1 LRAQEA
7 ALSVL
12 HDLLSDAQTGYTENV
27 RTILL
32 RLRETFGEPAFADVE
47 RADFAMHVTR
57 LIGSAQLTTNLRL
70 RLISDLSSLGWW
82 CNLDLGDAACAELA
96 AVARRTYFQQAR
108 AIGHQM
114 QSADPAALTA
124 HAVFVGP
131 LMGLLHSPTRGAFD
145 YVRALCGDPDNLRI
159 DVFHSGTLS
168 PELAAYAAE
177 RLGPAAGRVNFF
189 SISGDPDFLA
199 KAAGRGPC
207 TFHFWCEQAFA
218 IHISLLA
225 LRGPT
230 VMFTCGDAA
239 PVQFADVYWYC
250 HDDAYIDRLWRR
262 KGAPAHFLEN
272 YRRLESAPVARSR
285 PLRPRTRSDFGLR
298 PEHTVI
304 VTCGNRLGVD
314 MDQAFVDGL
323 GALLLGD
330 PNLRWVVVGGLQDF
344 WISAFG
350 QVLGRQFIHIPF
362 DADLASLFAVCD
374 LFANPFRAGG
384 GNTAIMA
391 VEAGA
396 AVVTRGDI
404 GDVGAFVPAKHLAID
419 VESYFANLRSLVA
432 DPTLRRAW
440 LAEQRVL
447 LERRLDQDLFARELK
462 GLTRLAY
469 ERFAARTPTAL
480 ETIFA
485 QPLPKRLALKGAA
498 RRPRLR

>member
-1 LRAQEA
+1 V
-7 ALSVL
+7 SVL
-12 HDLLSDAQTGYTENV
+12 HDLLADAQTGYTESV

-32 RLRETFGEPAFADVE
+32 RFLDTFGEPAFEQVE
-47 RADFAMHVTR
+47 RADFAMHLTR
-57 LIGSAQLTTNLRL
+57 LIRSAQLAADLRL
-70 RLISDLSSLGWW
+70 QLISDLSSLGWW

-96 AVARRTYFQQAR
+96 AVARRTYFQQAK
-108 AIGHQM
+108 AIGHQL
-114 QSADPAALTA
+114 QHADPAALTA

-131 LMGLLHSPTRGAFD
+131 LVGLLHSPTRGAFD
-145 YVRALCGDPDNLRI
+145 YVRALCSDPDNQRI
-159 DVFHSGTLS
+159 DVFYSGTLS

-177 RLGPAAGRVNFF
+177 RLGPTAGRVSFF
-189 SISGDPDFLA
+189 SISGDPDFLT
-199 KAAGRGPC
+199 KVVGRGAC

-225 LRGPT
+225 LLGPT

-250 HDDAYIDRLWRR
+250 QDEAYIDRLWRR
-262 KGAPAHFLEN
+262 KGAPAHFTRN
-272 YRRLESAPVARSR
+272 YRRLESAPFNRSA
-285 PLRPRTRSDFGLR
+285 PLRTRTRAELGLAD
-298 PEHTVI
+298 EETVI

-314 MDQAFVDGL
+314 MDQVFVDGL
-323 GALLLGD
+323 GALLLSD
-330 PNLRWVVVGGLQDF
+330 PNLRWVVVGGLQEF

-362 DADLASLFAVCD
+362 DADLAGLFAVCD

-384 GNTAIMA
+384 GNTAITA
-391 VEAGA
+391 IDAGA
-396 AVVTRGDI
+396 AVVTRGDM
-404 GDVGAFVPAKHLAID
+404 GDVGAFVPASHLAAD
-419 VESYFANLRSLVA
+419 AGSYFANLRALVD
-432 DPTLRRAW
+432 DPALRAAW
-440 LAEQRVL
+440 LAEQQAL
-447 LERRLDQDLFARELK
+447 LARRLDQDLFARELK

-469 ERFAARTPTAL
+469 ERLAARTPTAL